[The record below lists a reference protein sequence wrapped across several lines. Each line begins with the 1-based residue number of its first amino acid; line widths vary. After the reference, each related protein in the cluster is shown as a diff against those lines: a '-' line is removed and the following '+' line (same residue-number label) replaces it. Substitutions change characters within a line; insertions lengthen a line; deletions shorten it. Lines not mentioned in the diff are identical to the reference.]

1 MSADS
6 SPAANDTCSTNPK
19 STLPSGPLVSAA
31 AAISSGSAPSVRI
44 SHLASEPISS
54 DNLAPPSTC
63 APHIPTDSCQVQA
76 LTTIGVHAAVL
87 PQTKS
92 THSIEP
98 SPHSSVIWAKALEV
112 AKRKLGDYNLP
123 PLDIFTSEERIEK
136 ILVALNTF
144 QEDAQKRGSSYT
156 WRGKEVKAVERLG
169 RILKSVEE
177 FTRIVGTAMHS
188 PEVIAVIW
196 GGIWVIMQVRI
207 KCTVVGYHSLK
218 LI

>member
-19 STLPSGPLVSAA
+19 STLPTGPLVSAA

-44 SHLASEPISS
+44 SHLAPETISS
-54 DNLAPPSTC
+54 DSL

-98 SPHSSVIWAKALEV
+98 SPHSSVIWTKALEV

-123 PLDIFTSEERIEK
+123 PLDITNLTSLVAEKRIEQ
-136 ILVALNTF
+136 IVVALNTI
-144 QEDAQKRGSSYT
+144 QKDAQKRGSSYT
-156 WRGKEVKAVERLG
+156 WRGREVKAVERLG

-177 FTRIVGTAMHS
+177 YTRIVGTAMHS
-188 PEVIAVIW
+188 PEVTALVW